1 MLVCCHSV
9 DMIAQDIVCSLF
21 LQSKNVAA
29 VEEFVTFLSLIF
41 GRNPWFCLVF
51 YAYITFMAQRLSLSL
66 Q

>member
-41 GRNPWFCLVF
+41 GGNPWFCLVF
-51 YAYITFMAQRLSLSL
+51 MHI
-66 Q
+66 